1 MHSCIYSR
9 PCGRGLERSCRCELI
24 LQAFTCMYVHLSCV
38 HRRAGRRSSARSCHA
53 RGVPLPGTPRLN
65 TLAVYRAVRV
75 AHIRPPPLL
84 APGRTLL
91 LGGDAPRAAR
101 RLLYRRSLS
110 CPAHRVA
117 AAASP
122 AHVRLRVSAAEVC
135 SRTNAQMAR
144 CSRRTSSSRSRRAA
158 ASAAAAQMRSKRWP
172 VRGARPQG
180 DSACRD
186 LGVHV
191 HVDRLER
198 LPPAPPASPAPRA
211 RRLPAPVSSQH
222 GAALTTAAR
231 VTVS

>member
-1 MHSCIYSR
+1 MYTLNHTCRVYIGALAAAAAREAAMRVAFLCLAHRALTPLRFTEPSVSPTSAPR
-9 PCGRGLERSCRCELI
+9 PFLRPAERCFLEAMRRAPPAA
-24 LQAFTCMYVHLSCV
+24 AFT
-38 HRRAGRRSSARSCHA
+38 AAASA
-53 RGVPLPGTPRLN
+53 
-65 TLAVYRAVRV
+65 
-75 AHIRPPPLL
+75 
-84 APGRTLL
+84 
-91 LGGDAPRAAR
+91 APRVD
-101 RLLYRRSLS
+101 
-110 CPAHRVA
+110 RVA

-231 VTVS
+231 VTSVVSLLKEGGLLATLVTAVDYRLFWS